1 MKKYFKIKSRFVYI
15 FIVIALFF
23 SLLAWFKYFDLFG
36 LNQGGGNYSI
46 FAPLAGSIVLLF
58 TIVAAVKREYIIIE
72 ENELFIPG
80 LLKSRYK
87 FTEIS
92 GVERDKGSVKIY
104 DNGNKVIAKI
114 KLANPDD
121 FIIDLNKHLK

>member
-1 MKKYFKIKSRFVYI
+1 MYI

-23 SLLAWFKYFDLFG
+23 SLLTWFKYFDLFG
-36 LNQGGGNYSI
+36 LNQSGGNYSI
-46 FAPLAGSIVLLF
+46 FAPLAASIVLLF
-58 TIVAAVKREYIIIE
+58 TIVAAAKREYVIIE
-72 ENELFIPG
+72 ETQLFIPG

-92 GVERDKGSVKIY
+92 NATRDKGSVKIF
-104 DNGNKVIAKI
+104 DSGNKVIAKI

>member
-1 MKKYFKIKSRFVYI
+1 MYI